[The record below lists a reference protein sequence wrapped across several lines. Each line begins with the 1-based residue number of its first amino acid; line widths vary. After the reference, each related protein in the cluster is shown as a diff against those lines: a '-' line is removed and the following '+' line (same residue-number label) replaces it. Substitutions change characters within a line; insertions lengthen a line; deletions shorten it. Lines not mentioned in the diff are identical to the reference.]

1 MQAAAGPV
9 GQGRL
14 SHEPRWLRKK
24 DRHAGPDRC
33 GNGAPVCRELAI
45 CRRKYR
51 CCGKE
56 CGRSLDGANP
66 ARRRKWLCRPAPAR
80 PGGGSLRLPP
90 AAQLSSPALQGGPGG
105 QSRKSVD
112 FQPGIEFAQGLDCPG
127 VVPACLEEDVY
138 VLRASRSTRPS
149 GNAVSA
155 SQDKGDVLP
164 GQRFQDL
171 VQIDRGG
178 RQAAAPLPSV
188 LSLQE
193 GDLLNGIVMPEV
205 AAGGLHPLP
214 FRVSGDQARPSS
226 WLPGLHGSSQRCP
239 ELLLCHKASV
249 P

>member
-14 SHEPRWLRKK
+14 SHEPRWLLKGSACGTRQMRQWRSRLPGTRHLPPEVSLLREGMRAQPGRRQPSSPKEMALPARTCSTRRRISSPPPCGPTFFPSASRRARQSIPEK
-24 DRHAGPDRC
+24 CGLPARDRVRAGP
-33 GNGAPVCRELAI
+33 
-45 CRRKYR
+45 
-51 CCGKE
+51 
-56 CGRSLDGANP
+56 
-66 ARRRKWLCRPAPAR
+66 W
-80 PGGGSLRLPP
+80 
-90 AAQLSSPALQGGPGG
+90 
-105 QSRKSVD
+105 
-112 FQPGIEFAQGLDCPG
+112 
-127 VVPACLEEDVY
+127 
-138 VLRASRSTRPS
+138 RSTRPS

-239 ELLLCHKASV
+239 ELLGV
-249 P
+249 VQE